1 MRQNI
6 LIPTLP
12 FRLLNNLGEAI
23 LCLSETQEILFINS
37 AATDITG
44 PVTLATYL
52 PDIISRIIDENGN
65 NVYAS
70 KWFNRKQPL
79 TQLGIEFNMLPL
91 QWLKIMCHRAEMEED
106 GFEGYLVTMKR
117 MDYLSTLFEKM
128 DRGYAILNKQ
138 LTLEY
143 YNECIDR
150 LITWLH
156 HKPLKRGLDARYFIL
171 PEFVERADALLQEA
185 LSGKT
190 NEIICE
196 NDITKNKGVFSINI
210 APFVQGSKIEGVII
224 CFQDI
229 TERHM
234 AATELKKSIER
245 FEIVAELVNEL
256 VWEFI
261 PNSGWLHFN
270 PSRLNALYNV
280 QVNSPIQMGEFLK
293 IYLHP
298 EEVTSYIKQM
308 NDASNNGSTMASFP
322 VNRFIKPD
330 GSIVYTRTFV
340 RMIRNAAGDVEKVI
354 GVTYDHTK
362 EYLASKEIKK
372 SNERFEV
379 ISKISNDLLWEFYA
393 IPDLIY
399 FNEERLFE
407 LFNVH
412 HKSPDSLMG
421 FMNSVLHPDD
431 FLAYVSNVEM
441 AYETKNPKL
450 DFPVFR
456 YVQSDGNFKY
466 AKITGQVFFNEE
478 GEIEKVIGVT
488 RDVTIAYTA
497 ELELKK
503 SNERYELAG
512 QASYDLIWER
522 NIQDNF
528 YHFNEA
534 LLTNFGYNHLEEWPQ
549 SRFYDEILHPDD
561 KEMIMNHAR
570 NFYSQKLKNFSYP
583 IHRFLKKDG
592 TTAYVDVRCIAI
604 YSEDGTPIKTVGVAR
619 DISARYLSE
628 EALRKSNERFN
639 LAAHASFDLIWDID
653 IATNIIS
660 FNDLIESMW
669 GHPMYDSMPLPDFMM
684 KLIHPDDQKWVYDRF
699 VTFIKSSETQMEIPV
714 HRVVKK
720 NGENAYV
727 MVRVLAIRRPDN
739 YMIRMIGV
747 TRDITENH
755 LAEQKLL
762 VSNERYELIASATSD
777 IIWEWT
783 ISNNSLFFWNDSFFK
798 LFGYKAHNTH
808 TTIEWR
814 NEKIHPDD
822 QKKVQ
827 KKIQASFQS
836 KKTVLNL
843 QYRFMDTLGRYHN
856 ILDRAFINYDADGNP
871 VKITGAMQ
879 DISEVK
885 ELEAKLQKEALFH
898 QQQVTEVTIQ
908 TQEKEREEIGRE
920 LHDNINQLLAIVMV
934 YLSVIKADQE
944 NADIIQKSRN
954 LVDSA
959 IQEIR
964 KLSKKLI
971 SPVLDMGLDD
981 AMTMLFLDS
990 GIATGIKFHF
1000 VSKKFDLSKVPRHL
1014 QLMLYRI
1021 VQEEVNNIIKHSKAS
1036 EVRATLKVSKHHIS
1050 ITMKDNGIGFDTH
1063 KKSAGVG
1070 IRNMRSR
1077 AILYNGTLSIDS
1089 EPGKGCSI
1097 EIKVPLQNKYY

>member
-1 MRQNI
+1 MQQNI
-6 LIPTLP
+6 LTPTLP
-12 FRLLNNLGEAI
+12 FPLLNNLGEAI
-23 LCLSETQEILFINS
+23 ICLSDTQEILFINT
-37 AATDITG
+37 AAIAITG
-44 PVTLATYL
+44 PVSYPAYL
-52 PDIISRIIDENGN
+52 SDLITKVIKENGD
-65 NVYAS
+65 VLAGT
-70 KWFNRKQPL
+70 KWFCRDQSA
-79 TQLGIEFNMLPL
+79 TQLGIIFNEMPL
-91 QWLKIMCHRAEMEED
+91 QWLKVKCHKAMLDED
-106 GFEGYLVTMKR
+106 GFDGYLVVLNR
-117 MDYLSTLFEKM
+117 VDYLTTLFDKM
-128 DRGYAILNKQ
+128 DRGYAILNSQ

-143 YNECIDR
+143 YNESIDK
-150 LITWLH
+150 LITWLY

-171 PEFVERADALLQEA
+171 PEFVERADELLQEA
-185 LSGKT
+185 LAGKT

-196 NDITKNKGVFSINI
+196 NDITKNRGVFSINI
-210 APFVQGSKIEGVII
+210 APFVQGAKIEGVII

-229 TERHM
+229 TERYL
-234 AATELKKSIER
+234 AANELKKSIER

-256 VWEFI
+256 VWEFD
-261 PNSGWLHFN
+261 PVAGWLHFN
-270 PSRLNALYNV
+270 SARLLTLYGV
-280 QVNSPIQMGEFLK
+280 AVNSPMQMGEFLK
-293 IYLHP
+293 KYLHP
-298 EEVTSYIKQM
+298 DEVTSYIKQM
-308 NDASNNGSTMASFP
+308 NDASNNGAAMASFP
-322 VNRFIKPD
+322 VNRFVKPD
-330 GSIVYTRTFV
+330 GSTVYTRTFV
-340 RMIRNAAGDVEKVI
+340 RMLRNVHGDVDKVI

-372 SNERFEV
+372 SNDRFEV
-379 ISKISNDLLWEFYA
+379 ISNVSNDLIWEYFA
-393 IPDLIY
+393 IPDQIS
-399 FNEERLFE
+399 FNEERLYE
-407 LFNVH
+407 LFNIH

-421 FMNSVLHPDD
+421 FMNSAIHPDD
-431 FLAYVSNVEM
+431 FPAFIRAVE
-441 AYETKNPKL
+441 AGFASKSPTL
-450 DFPVFR
+450 DFPVLR
-456 YVQSDGNFKY
+456 YVQADGNFKY
-466 AKITGQVFFNEE
+466 AKIKGQVFLNEE

-488 RDVTIAYTA
+488 RDVTITYTA

-512 QASYDLIWER
+512 QASYDLIWEK
-522 NIQDNF
+522 NISENR
-528 YHFNEA
+528 YLFNEA
-534 LLTNFGYNHLEEWPQ
+534 LLTNFGYNHLEEWSQ
-549 SRFYDEILHPDD
+549 ERFYDEIIHPGDRD
-561 KEMIMNHAR
+561 MIKEHAKK
-570 NFYSQKLKNFSYP
+570 FYSQKLKNFSYP
-583 IHRFLKKDG
+583 IHRFIKKDG

-604 YSEDGTPIKTVGVAR
+604 YDNEGNSIKTVGVAR

-660 FNDLIESMW
+660 FNDLVESMW
-669 GHPMYDSMPLPDFMM
+669 GHPIYDSLPLPEFMRI
-684 KLIHPDDQKWVYDRF
+684 LIHTDDQQWVYDRF
-699 VTFIKSSETQMEIPV
+699 VSFIKSSETQMELPV

-720 NGENAYV
+720 NGDIAYV
-727 MVRVLAIRRPDN
+727 TVRVLAIRTANN
-739 YMIRMIGV
+739 YMVRMIGV

-783 ISNNSLFFWNDSFFK
+783 PENNSLFFWNDSFFK
-798 LFGYKAHNTH
+798 VFGYKAHNTH

-814 NEKIHPDD
+814 NERIHPDD
-822 QKKVQ
+822 QKKVA
-827 KKIQASFQS
+827 KKIQTSFQTR
-836 KKTVLNL
+836 KTVLNL
-843 QYRFMDTLGRYHN
+843 QYRFMDALGRYHH

-879 DISEVK
+879 DISDVK

-934 YLSVIKADQE
+934 YLSVIKEDHE
-944 NADIIQKSRN
+944 SADIVKKSRN
-954 LVDSA
+954 LIDSA

-1021 VQEEVNNIIKHSKAS
+1021 VQEEVNNIIKHSKAT
-1036 EVRATLKVSKHHIS
+1036 EVRANLKVSKHHIS
-1050 ITMKDNGIGFDTH
+1050 ITMKDNGIGFDIH
-1063 KKSAGVG
+1063 KKAAGVG

-1077 AILYNGTLSIDS
+1077 AVLYNGTLSIDS